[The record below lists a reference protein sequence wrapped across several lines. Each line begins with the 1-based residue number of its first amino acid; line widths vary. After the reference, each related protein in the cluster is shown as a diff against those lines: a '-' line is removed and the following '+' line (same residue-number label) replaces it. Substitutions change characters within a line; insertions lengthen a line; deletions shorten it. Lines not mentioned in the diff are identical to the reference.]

1 MVSSNVEIIIELG
14 KKSDIDEIELL
25 YNELND
31 VLEKGINYPG
41 WKKNIYPIRED
52 AEKGI
57 FEGNLYVAKFQG
69 KIVGSIILNHEPES
83 MYDSVKWKVDAKY
96 SDIFVIHT
104 FVVHPNYFKLGIGKR
119 LMNFADDIAKKSN
132 IKSIRLDVYEKNVP
146 AIKLYEK
153 CGYEYID
160 TIDLGLSKYGLD
172 WFKLYEKKTC

>member
-1 MVSSNVEIIIELG
+1 MA
-14 KKSDIDEIELL
+14 KS
-25 YNELND
+25 
-31 VLEKGINYPG
+31 
-41 WKKNIYPIRED
+41 
-52 AEKGI
+52 
-57 FEGNLYVAKFQG
+57 QG
-69 KIVGSIILNHEPES
+69 KIVGSIILNNEPES
-83 MYDSVKWKVDAKY
+83 MYDSVKWEVDAKY
-96 SDIFVIHT
+96 SEIFVIHT

-172 WFKLYEKKTC
+172 WFKLYEKKIC